1 MGSCIV
7 CGRFVSVDAGNA
19 WKITP
24 AFRHAVGV
32 DRMYWI
38 HQDCITHEREGQSA
52 AS

>member
-7 CGRFVSVDAGNA
+7 CGRLVSVDAGNA

-24 AFRHAVGV
+24 GFPHALGV

-38 HQDCITHEREGQSA
+38 HSDCITHARGSQPV